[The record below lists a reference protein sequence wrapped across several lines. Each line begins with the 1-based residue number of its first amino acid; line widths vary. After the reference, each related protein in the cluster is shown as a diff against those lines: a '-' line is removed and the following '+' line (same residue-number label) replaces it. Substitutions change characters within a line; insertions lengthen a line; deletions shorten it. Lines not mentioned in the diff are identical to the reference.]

1 MESQKPINN
10 IKPKLR
16 NRIIYNKK
24 PNTYCIKHKE
34 KTHYMLRN
42 CNLKKKTQNLLRSF
56 NVSLTKSST
65 TNIKGNNHLLLH
77 HKSPIACQSFT
88 HFLYTL

>member
-42 CNLKKKTQNLLRSF
+42 CNLKKKNSEPSKIIQCFIN
-56 NVSLTKSST
+56 
-65 TNIKGNNHLLLH
+65 
-77 HKSPIACQSFT
+77 
-88 HFLYTL
+88 